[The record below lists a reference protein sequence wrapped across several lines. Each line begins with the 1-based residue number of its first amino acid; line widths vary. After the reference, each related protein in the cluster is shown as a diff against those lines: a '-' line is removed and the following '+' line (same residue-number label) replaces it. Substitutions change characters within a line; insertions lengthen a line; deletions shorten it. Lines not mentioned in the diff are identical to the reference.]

1 MSSDTGGTWRFGW
14 LEPAG
19 EYILAFIFS
28 RAAAVSAQPVQV
40 TSSAASSSADHST
53 HVCVYVAMGMHR
65 KLAHA
70 RPEADS
76 ERVSALAGF
85 SIALSGGNDEESEE
99 ARPLF
104 EELVAITRREYGDRH
119 PGTLSALHSFGLHL
133 CGRGDTEGAVP
144 LLKEALSGMQR
155 LGAGGSD
162 EVTLRCKSDLAAAY
176 ARSMQ
181 FAAARQLFE
190 EATVEARRTR
200 PTCEATFVAMGNFGD
215 AIFNIGDHATALL
228 LREEASASAC
238 RVLGAAHTTAK
249 VLTRLA
255 NDTQQNVIGRASSK
269 DTRAVGTLVGL
280 TYASTAEL
288 NGRDAFVVG
297 FDTTNGLYHVQKGDP
312 GEAWRSPQE
321 KINPTN
327 IILKQGT
334 AVIVEGLQTAP
345 EWNGKR
351 GLVES
356 FNEQSGRY
364 TLRVEGRKPQGLN
377 VKLGHCRLE
386 SMVEFEA
393 AGQKREREATLR
405 ARVEANVRAAL
416 AARRESVPEPE
427 PG

>member
-1 MSSDTGGTWRFGW
+1 VSSDTGGTWRFGW

-119 PGTLSALHSFGLHL
+119 PGTLSALHNFGLHL
-133 CGRGDTEGAVP
+133 FGRGNTEGAVP

-176 ARSMQ
+176 ARSME

-280 TYASTAEL
+280 TYASTLRHHERPLPCTERGPRRSMAVTSGENQPDKHHLETRHSGDCGGAADGAGVEWEARAGGELQRAERTVHTASR
-288 NGRDAFVVG
+288 GAK
-297 FDTTNGLYHVQKGDP
+297 TT
-312 GEAWRSPQE
+312 
-321 KINPTN
+321 
-327 IILKQGT
+327 
-334 AVIVEGLQTAP
+334 
-345 EWNGKR
+345 
-351 GLVES
+351 
-356 FNEQSGRY
+356 
-364 TLRVEGRKPQGLN
+364 RVE
-377 VKLGHCRLE
+377 C
-386 SMVEFEA
+386 EA
-393 AGQKREREATLR
+393 G
-405 ARVEANVRAAL
+405 AL
-416 AARRESVPEPE
+416 PT
-427 PG
+427 